1 MDHLLTIR
9 ATLKDG
15 KITIEEDIPGDEQ
28 EVLVI
33 FLGVEDDYELI
44 SKQEY
49 RETVQKSHSVTDREL
64 QVLRHAQVG
73 MSNSEIAEK
82 MKLSEGTVRNY
93 LSSLYAKLDVDS
105 RTEAIFKAVE
115 LKLLQPINDIDSC
128 AQEHDLNDREIE
140 VLALV
145 QEGLT
150 NQQIADRIQLSR
162 GTIRN
167 YLHYAYKKLD
177 VNTRAE
183 AVFRAVRLG
192 ILNAID
198 D

>member
-1 MDHLLTIR
+1 
-9 ATLKDG
+9 
-15 KITIEEDIPGDEQ
+15 
-28 EVLVI
+28 
-33 FLGVEDDYELI
+33 
-44 SKQEY
+44 
-49 RETVQKSHSVTDREL
+49 
-64 QVLRHAQVG
+64 
-73 MSNSEIAEK
+73 